1 MATKKKT
8 PKKAA
13 KKKTTAKKKVTRSV
27 RASATG
33 VEIPIRTV
41 RFHCDGG
48 NCKAS
53 PDPRHLNGGD
63 LVVLFATNTG
73 VTITFTGATP
83 FISGSTQIQIS
94 KGGIDIEIVDDSL
107 SGGIHFPYTLTCTKP
122 LCGTLQNP
130 PEMIVD

>member
-8 PKKAA
+8 LKKAA
-13 KKKTTAKKKVTRSV
+13 KKKTAAKKKVTPSV
-27 RASATG
+27 SAAAAG
-33 VEIPIRTV
+33 VEIPIKSV
-41 RFHCDGG
+41 KFHCAGG

-73 VTITFTGATP
+73 VTITFTGGTP
-83 FISGSTQIQIS
+83 FISGNTQIQIS
-94 KGGIDIEIVDDSL
+94 QGGIDLEIVNDSL
-107 SGGIHFPYTLTCTKP
+107 SGGLHFPYTLTCTKP